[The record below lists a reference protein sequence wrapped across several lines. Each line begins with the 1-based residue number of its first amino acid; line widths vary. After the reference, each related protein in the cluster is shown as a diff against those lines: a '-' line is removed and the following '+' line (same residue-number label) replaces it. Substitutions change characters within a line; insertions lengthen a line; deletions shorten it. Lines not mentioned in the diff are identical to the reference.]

1 MTIPSHNTL
10 HSNGSCLTEYAFQ
23 TYSTLLSKNIIQQ
36 SLTNTLVLKRKLLA
50 CNPLG
55 QSNELKGKKGERL
68 SLMAF
73 QIHQFWALQ
82 AEKASQPILCTPQ
95 STKLILGHIHSAPKG
110 RKWTKT
116 RRDNLDNKKR
126 SFSFQLR
133 SVLKRFPLRALM
145 SPAYKPVL
153 CWTLPAWLTERK
165 PSLGTCFRK
174 TPAWGPLVWEENK
187 H

>member
-1 MTIPSHNTL
+1 MAVVWLNMLFRPTV
-10 HSNGSCLTEYAFQ
+10 
-23 TYSTLLSKNIIQQ
+23 LSKNIAQQ
-36 SLTNTLVLKRKLLA
+36 SLTNTIVLKKQLQA
-50 CNPLG
+50 CNPLTNG
-55 QSNELKGKKGERL
+55 FSDPAAL
-68 SLMAF
+68 
-73 QIHQFWALQ
+73 ALQ